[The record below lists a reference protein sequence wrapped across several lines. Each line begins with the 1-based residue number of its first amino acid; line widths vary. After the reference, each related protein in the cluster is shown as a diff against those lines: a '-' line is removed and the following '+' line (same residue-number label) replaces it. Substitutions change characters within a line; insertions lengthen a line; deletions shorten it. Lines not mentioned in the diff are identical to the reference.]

1 MNKKADWNSI
11 QAILAQH
18 GIKKLYH
25 FTDRDNLESIIRH
38 GGLYSWHGC
47 AQRGIT
53 IPKPGGADLSRQ
65 LDLRD
70 GLEDY
75 VRLSFTPHHPMMYA
89 AMQEGRISNPVIL
102 EINLEAIGWEGTLY
116 SDRNATRNGA
126 QRGSSLADFEKI
138 HFNAVM
144 AKKHFDLDEEEQPF
158 FQAEVMVK
166 DFLPLQYITNIDTFG
181 IPVGQHL
188 QARQP
193 YTAQITRKNPTAFIF
208 LVDQSVS
215 MSRET
220 LFNGTRMT
228 LADAVAQIV
237 NNQIQELV
245 YRCIKSNEVR
255 HYFDIAVVG
264 YGERVVSGWR
274 GTLAGRDFVSPEE
287 LQNNPFKRIIVKEET
302 RTRKG
307 VTTKEVERVQWVEP
321 VCNQSWTRL
330 HLAFDHVKALLE
342 EWLMDHAG
350 QECYPP
356 TVIHITDGEFNGTTG
371 ENLVQQANEIKSMF
385 TPDGNVLLWNIHII
399 PTRDQVTAFLPTS
412 KAEVYNSYSALLYDL
427 SSLLPTRYNPD
438 IAKLKQT
445 DGTTRHVAMAENTDL
460 TTLVQLMDIG
470 TPTNINQNV

>member
-11 QAILAQH
+11 QAILVQH

-70 GLEDY
+70 GLENY

-89 AMQEGRISNPVIL
+89 AMQEGRIFNPVIL

-181 IPVGQHL
+181 IPVGQQL

-193 YTAQITRKNPTAFIF
+193 YTAQITRKAPTAFIF

-215 MSRET
+215 MQRET
-220 LFNGTRMT
+220 IFNGTRMT

-245 YRCIKSNEVR
+245 YRCIKTNEVR

-264 YGERVVSGWR
+264 YGERVVSGWQ
-274 GTLAGRDFVSPEE
+274 GALTGRDFVSPEE
-287 LQNNPFKRIIVKEET
+287 LQNNPYKRITVKEET

-330 HLAFDHVKALLE
+330 HMAFDYVRHLLE

-356 TVIHITDGEFNGTTG
+356 TVIHITDGEFNGTTR
-371 ENLVQQANEIKSMF
+371 ESLVQQANEIKSMF

-399 PTRDQVTAFLPTS
+399 PTHDQVTAFLPTS
-412 KAEVYNSYSALLYDL
+412 KNEVYNSYSALLYDL
-427 SSLLPTRYNPD
+427 SSLLPTRYNAD

-445 DGTTRHVAMAENTDL
+445 DGATRHVAMAENTDL

>member
-1 MNKKADWNSI
+1 
-11 QAILAQH
+11 
-18 GIKKLYH
+18 
-25 FTDRDNLESIIRH
+25 
-38 GGLYSWHGC
+38 
-47 AQRGIT
+47 
-53 IPKPGGADLSRQ
+53 
-65 LDLRD
+65 
-70 GLEDY
+70 
-75 VRLSFTPHHPMMYA
+75 MMYL

-102 EINLEAIGWEGTLY
+102 EIDIEAIGWEGTLY
-116 SDRNATRNGA
+116 SDRNATRNDA
-126 QRGSSLADFEKI
+126 QRGESLDDFKRI
-138 HFNAVM
+138 HFNSVTARN
-144 AKKHFDLDEEEQPF
+144 HFDLDDEEQPF

-166 DFLPLQYITNIDTFG
+166 SFLPLQYITNIQSFG
-181 IPVGQHL
+181 IPVNQQL
-188 QARQP
+188 QAKQP
-193 YTAQITRKNPTAFIF
+193 YTAQITRNTPTAFIF

-215 MSRET
+215 MKRET
-220 LFNGTRMT
+220 IFNGTRMT
-228 LADAVAQIV
+228 HADAVAQIV

-245 YRCIKSNEVR
+245 YRCIKTNEVR

-274 GTLAGRDFVSPEE
+274 GALTGRDFVSPEE
-287 LQNNPFKRIIVKEET
+287 LQNNPYKRITVKEET

-330 HLAFDHVKALLE
+330 HMAFDHVRHLLE
-342 EWLMDHAG
+342 EWLMDHAN

-356 TVIHITDGEFNGTTG
+356 TVIHITDGEFNGTTR
-371 ENLVQQANEIKSMF
+371 ESLVQQANEIKSMF

-399 PTRDQVTAFLPTS
+399 PTHDHVTAFLPTS
-412 KAEVYNSYSALLYDL
+412 KNEVYNSYSALLYDL
-427 SSLLPTRYNPD
+427 SSLLPTRYNAD

>member
-102 EINLEAIGWEGTLY
+102 EIDPEAIGWEGTLY

-126 QRGSSLADFEKI
+126 QCGSSLADFEKI

-181 IPVGQHL
+181 IPVGQQL

-193 YTAQITRKNPTAFIF
+193 YTAQITRKTPTAFIF

-215 MSRET
+215 MQRET
-220 LFNGTRMT
+220 LFGGTHMT
-228 LADAVAQIV
+228 LAEAVAQIV

-264 YGERVVSGWR
+264 YGERVVSGWQ

-307 VTTKEVERVQWVEP
+307 VTTKEVERVHWVEP

-356 TVIHITDGEFNGTTG
+356 TVIHITDGEFNGTSRDA
-371 ENLVQQANEIKSMF
+371 LVQQANEIKSMF

-399 PTRDQVTAFLPTS
+399 PTHDQVKAFLPTS

-427 SSLLPTRYNPD
+427 SSLLPTRYNAD

-460 TTLVQLMDIG
+460 TTMVQLMDIG

>member
-102 EINLEAIGWEGTLY
+102 EINPEAIGWEGTLY

-181 IPVGQHL
+181 IPVGQQL

-215 MSRET
+215 MQRET
-220 LFNGTRMT
+220 LFGGTHMT
-228 LADAVAQIV
+228 LAEAVAQIV

-245 YRCIKSNEVR
+245 NRCIKGDETR

-264 YGERVVSGWR
+264 YGHTVVSGWQ
-274 GTLAGRDFVSPEE
+274 GALAGRDFVSPLE
-287 LQNNPFKRIIVKEET
+287 LQQNPYRRITVKEET
-302 RTRKG
+302 HTRRG
-307 VTTKEVERVQWVEP
+307 VAVKEVERNQWVTP
-321 VCNQSWTRL
+321 TSNQSWTRL
-330 HLAFDHVKALLE
+330 HLAFDDVRHLLE

-350 QECYPP
+350 QDCYPP
-356 TVIHITDGEFNGTTG
+356 TVIHITDGEFNGSTPD
-371 ENLVQQANEIKSMF
+371 NLVQQANEIKSMF
-385 TPDGNVLLWNIHII
+385 TPDGNILLWNIHVI
-399 PTRDQVTAFLPTS
+399 PTRDEVSTFLPTS
-412 KAEVYNSYSALLYDL
+412 KAKVYNSYSSLLYDL
-427 SSLLPTRYNPD
+427 SSLLPLRYNAD
-438 IAKLKQT
+438 IAKIKQT
-445 DGTTRHVAMAENTDL
+445 DPGVRHVAMAENTDM

-470 TPTNINQNV
+470 TPTNINQNL

>member
-181 IPVGQHL
+181 IPVGQQL

-193 YTAQITRKNPTAFIF
+193 YTAQITRKTPTAFIF

-215 MSRET
+215 MQRET
-220 LFNGTRMT
+220 LFGGTRMT

-245 YRCIKSNEVR
+245 YRCIKTNEVR

-264 YGERVVSGWR
+264 YGERVVSGWQ
-274 GTLAGRDFVSPEE
+274 GALAGRDFVSPEE
-287 LQNNPFKRIIVKEET
+287 LHNNPFKRIIVKEET

-330 HLAFDHVKALLE
+330 HMAFDHVRHLLE

-356 TVIHITDGEFNGTTG
+356 TVIHITDGEFNGTTR
-371 ENLVQQANEIKSMF
+371 ESLVQQARMA
-385 TPDGNVLLWNIHII
+385 II
-399 PTRDQVTAFLPTS
+399 TEHHAITVGHPATHT
-412 KAEVYNSYSALLYDL
+412 
-427 SSLLPTRYNPD
+427 
-438 IAKLKQT
+438 
-445 DGTTRHVAMAENTDL
+445 
-460 TTLVQLMDIG
+460 
-470 TPTNINQNV
+470 

>member
-181 IPVGQHL
+181 IPVGQQL

-193 YTAQITRKNPTAFIF
+193 YTAQITRKTPTAFIF

-215 MSRET
+215 MQRET
-220 LFNGTRMT
+220 LFGGTRMT

-245 YRCIKSNEVR
+245 YRCIKTNEVR

-264 YGERVVSGWR
+264 YGERVVSGWQ
-274 GTLAGRDFVSPEE
+274 GALAGRDFVSPEE
-287 LQNNPFKRIIVKEET
+287 LHNNPFKRIIVKEET

-330 HLAFDHVKALLE
+330 HMAFDHVRHLLE

-356 TVIHITDGEFNGTTG
+356 TVIHITDGEFNGTTR
-371 ENLVQQANEIKSMF
+371 ESLVQQANEIKSMF

-399 PTRDQVTAFLPTS
+399 PTHDQVTAFLPTS
-412 KAEVYNSYSALLYDL
+412 KNEVYNSYSALLYDL
-427 SSLLPTRYNPD
+427 SSLLPTRYNAD
-438 IAKLKQT
+438 IAKLKHT
-445 DGTTRHVAMAENTDL
+445 DGATRHVAMAENTDL

>member
-47 AQRGIT
+47 AQRDIT

-166 DFLPLQYITNIDTFG
+166 DFLPLQYITNIQSFG
-181 IPVGQHL
+181 IPVNQQL
-188 QARQP
+188 QAKQP
-193 YTAQITRKNPTAFIF
+193 YTAQITRNTPTAFIF

-215 MSRET
+215 MKRET
-220 LFNGTRMT
+220 IFNGTRMT

-245 YRCIKSNEVR
+245 YRCIKTNEVR

-274 GTLAGRDFVSPEE
+274 GALTGRDFVSPEE
-287 LQNNPFKRIIVKEET
+287 LQNNPYKRITVKEET

-330 HLAFDHVKALLE
+330 HMAFDHVRHLLE

-356 TVIHITDGEFNGTTG
+356 TVIHITDGEFNGTTR
-371 ENLVQQANEIKSMF
+371 ESLVQQANEIKSMF
-385 TPDGNVLLWNIHII
+385 TSDGNVLLWNIHII
-399 PTRDQVTAFLPTS
+399 PTHDQVTAFLPTS
-412 KAEVYNSYSALLYDL
+412 KNEVYNSYSALLYDL
-427 SSLLPTRYNPD
+427 SSLLPTRYNAD

-445 DGTTRHVAMAENTDL
+445 DGATRHVAMAENTDL

>member
-102 EINLEAIGWEGTLY
+102 EINPEAIGW
-116 SDRNATRNGA
+116 D
-126 QRGSSLADFEKI
+126 GSSLADFEKI

-166 DFLPLQYITNIDTFG
+166 DFLPLQYITNIQSFG
-181 IPVGQHL
+181 IPINQQL
-188 QARQP
+188 RAKQP
-193 YTAQITRKNPTAFIF
+193 YTAQITRNTPTAFIF

-215 MSRET
+215 MKRET
-220 LFNGTRMT
+220 LFGGTRMT

-245 YRCIKSNEVR
+245 YRCIKTNEVR

-274 GTLAGRDFVSPEE
+274 GALTGRDFVSPEE
-287 LQNNPFKRIIVKEET
+287 LQNNPYKRITVKEET

-330 HLAFDHVKALLE
+330 HMAFDHVRHLLE

-356 TVIHITDGEFNGTTG
+356 TVIHITDGEFNGTTR
-371 ENLVQQANEIKSMF
+371 ESLVQQANEIKSMF

-399 PTRDQVTAFLPTS
+399 PTHDQVTAFLPTS
-412 KAEVYNSYSALLYDL
+412 KNEVYNSYSALLYDL
-427 SSLLPTRYNPD
+427 SSLLPTRYNAD

-445 DGTTRHVAMAENTDL
+445 DGATRHVAMAENTDL